1 MSWGVV
7 MADYTHIAKDKGT
20 YMWVKPASFKDVVP
34 VLVDLA
40 DNADQVAS
48 DTDEGF
54 ALRVPHVVYL
64 RFLDY
69 VALADPRGQR
79 SALPDST
86 PVDGNVEPTVPVK
99 KPRGRP
105 RKNPLPEQEG

>member
-7 MADYTHIAKDKGT
+7 MADYTHVMKDKGT
-20 YMWVKPASFKDVVP
+20 HVWVKPVSFKDVVP

-54 ALRVPHVVYL
+54 AVRVPRVVYL

-69 VALADPRGQR
+69 VALADPRGQDN
-79 SALPDST
+79 ALPDST
-86 PVDGNVEPTVPVK
+86 PVDGNVEQAAPVK

-105 RKNPLPEQEG
+105 RKHPLPEQEG

>member
-7 MADYTHIAKDKGT
+7 MANYTHTAKDKGT
-20 YMWVKPASFKDVVP
+20 HVWVKPVSFKDVIP

-40 DNADQVAS
+40 NSADQIAS

-54 ALRVPHVVYL
+54 AVRVPHVVYL

-69 VALADPRGQR
+69 VSLADPGQLGA
-79 SALPDST
+79 SPNST
-86 PVDGNVEPTVPVK
+86 PVDGNVELTAPVK